1 MDLNRREWIVGSA
14 ALAGLAAAPI
24 QTAAAETSGTP
35 MHLIH
40 PELRDVVP
48 MVEQFAKA
56 RPVWNRS
63 VLPQL
68 RAPNPMF
75 NQPPLDTVPHEKR
88 MIAVGKGH
96 PDVAIYII
104 NAKPG
109 TKRPAILHTHGGGYV
124 VGSAESSVRGLQ
136 ALCTKL
142 DCVVVS
148 VEYRLAPETTY
159 AGSVEDNYAGLKWL
173 HANADAIGADPAKI
187 AVMGESA
194 GGGHAALLAIAAR
207 DRGEV
212 PVCFQCLIYPMLDD
226 RTGTSRKMPSHVGT
240 LIWTPAQNRF
250 GWESF
255 LGTAPG
261 KARAPKGAVPARV
274 ADLKGLPP
282 AFIGVGTLDLFFDE
296 DVDYAQRLNAA
307 GVNAELITVPGA
319 FHGFDGIAMMRKLK
333 LGDWFEAT
341 KINALRRGFGMV
353 TAREDAPA
361 LRYYSSSESLAA
373 RRQNAFAHNLK

>member
-1 MDLNRREWIVGSA
+1 MRMSRREWIAGSA
-14 ALAGLAAAPI
+14 ALAGLAATPI
-24 QTAAAETSGTP
+24 RAAAAAKTMGTP
-35 MHLIH
+35 MNLIH

-48 MVEQFAKA
+48 FVEQFVKA
-56 RPVWNRS
+56 GPAWTRANLS
-63 VLPQL
+63 QL
-68 RAPNPMF
+68 RKPNSLF
-75 NQPPLDTVPHEKR
+75 NQPPLDTVPFEKR
-88 MIAVGKGH
+88 VIAVGKGQ

-109 TKRPAILHTHGGGYV
+109 TKRPAILHMHGGGYV
-124 VGSAESSVRGLQ
+124 VGAAETSVRGLQ
-136 ALCTKL
+136 TLCKKL
-142 DCVVVS
+142 DCVAVS

-159 AGSVEDNYAGLKWL
+159 AGSIEDNYAGLKWL
-173 HANADAIGADPAKI
+173 YANANAIGADPAKI

-226 RTGTSRKMPSHVGT
+226 RTGTTRKMPPHVGT
-240 LIWTPAQNRF
+240 LIWTPTQNRF

-255 LGTAPG
+255 LGTVPG
-261 KARAPKGAVPARV
+261 KASAPKGAVPARI

-307 GVNAELITVPGA
+307 GVNAELIAVPGA

-341 KINALRRGFGMV
+341 KLNALRRGFGLS
-353 TAREDAPA
+353 PA
-361 LRYYSSSESLAA
+361 
-373 RRQNAFAHNLK
+373 